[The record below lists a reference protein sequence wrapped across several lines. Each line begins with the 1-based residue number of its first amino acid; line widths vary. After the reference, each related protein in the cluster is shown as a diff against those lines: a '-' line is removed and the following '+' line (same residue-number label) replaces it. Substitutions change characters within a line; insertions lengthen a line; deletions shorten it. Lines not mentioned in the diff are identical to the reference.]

1 MCGMGRVSS
10 RWVAGVFACVMVCA
24 GCTDDQ
30 PTVDPSISSPGTT
43 SESLVS
49 LTQGDACG
57 EAFFWAATKKGDTAV
72 TVTIAAEPR
81 SFVDDSY
88 FSLTE
93 YNIDLYVSVL
103 RGKHLERNFCTDV
116 IMGNW
121 QPTSSQKAVKG
132 TGEIVLGPAS
142 VHVGQGCGKTRGSLK
157 LDGLVAEDGTR
168 FAPITVESQNIGCL
182 AG

>member
-1 MCGMGRVSS
+1 M
-10 RWVAGVFACVMVCA
+10 AGVFACVMVCA

-30 PTVDPSISSPGTT
+30 PTVDPSISTPGTT
-43 SESLVS
+43 SQSLVR

-57 EAFFWAATKKGDTAV
+57 DVFFWAATKKGDTAV
-72 TVTIAAEPR
+72 TVTITGKPR
-81 SFVDDSY
+81 SFVARN
-88 FSLTE
+88 FFALTE
-93 YNIDLYVSVL
+93 YNVDLYVSVL

-132 TGEIVLGPAS
+132 AGMIVLGPAS
-142 VHVGQGCGKTRGSLK
+142 EQVGQGCGKTRGTLK

-168 FAPITVESQNIGCL
+168 FAPIKVVSQNIGCYP
-182 AG
+182 G